1 MKLHHLAMLAMATA
15 ASAGSAQAEET
26 TRVYRQ
32 GNSTATIT
40 QSGGG
45 STMTHRTVSGP
56 DSQTIVQSQGGSRAV
71 ITQGSGRTMGS
82 GMAHASPS
90 LDREMSEDLGDDLSR
105 MQVVVSLSPADQQD
119 LEELARDE
127 DTTVQA
133 LVEEAIQ
140 DYLDRS
146 W

>member
-1 MKLHHLAMLAMATA
+1 MKLQHVAMLAMALA
-15 ASAGSAQAEET
+15 ASAGLAQAEET

-32 GNSTATIT
+32 GNLTATIT

-56 DSQTIVQSQGGSRAV
+56 DSQTIVQSQGGNRAAVTQSSRRSMV
-71 ITQGSGRTMGS
+71 RSRLGR
-82 GMAHASPS
+82 
-90 LDREMSEDLGDDLSR
+90 DRDMSEDLGDDVSR
-105 MQVVVSLSPADQQD
+105 MQVDVNLSPADQEA
-119 LEELARDE
+119 LRELALDE

-140 DYLDRS
+140 DFLDRY
-146 W
+146 

>member
-32 GNSTATIT
+32 GNSSATIT

-45 STMTHRTVSGP
+45 STMTHRKVSGP
-56 DSQTIVQSQGGSRAV
+56 DSQTIVQSQGGNRAT
-71 ITQGSGRTMGS
+71 ITQSSRTD
-82 GMAHASPS
+82 MAHASPS
-90 LDREMSEDLGDDLSR
+90 LDREMSEDLGDEISR

-119 LEELARDE
+119 LQELARDQA
-127 DTTVQA
+127 TTVQA
-133 LVEEAIQ
+133 LVEQAIQ

>member
-1 MKLHHLAMLAMATA
+1 MKLHHLAMLAVAVA
-15 ASAGSAQAEET
+15 ASAGSAAAEET

-45 STMTHRTVSGP
+45 STMTRRTVHGP
-56 DSQTIVQSQGGSRAV
+56 DSQTIMQRQGGSSVTVRQSV
-71 ITQGSGRTMGS
+71 
-82 GMAHASPS
+82 
-90 LDREMSEDLGDDLSR
+90 DEDETKDLAGDTVSAPEGDVSR
-105 MQVVVSLSPADQQD
+105 MQIIVSMTPEEQQE
-119 LEELARDE
+119 LEELALDE

-140 DYLDRS
+140 EFLGRTR
-146 W
+146 